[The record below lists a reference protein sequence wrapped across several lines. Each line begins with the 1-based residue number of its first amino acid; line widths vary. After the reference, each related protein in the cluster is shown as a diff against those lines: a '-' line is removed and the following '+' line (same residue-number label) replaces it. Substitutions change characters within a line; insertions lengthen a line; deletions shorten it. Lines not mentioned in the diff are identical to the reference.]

1 MSTLRENGFDSSE
14 FVVRA
19 GAPRGGGPFR
29 RDNYTGA
36 IVLVAASRSIRFHAT
51 GRLKFCTEERATP
64 MRKECVLRH
73 GGPARHVEP
82 RILLDQ
88 RPQRIWVASVC
99 VQERA
104 VYFRRKSQH
113 AVTLQEAGCALED
126 LALVSLH
133 LARGARDSGGPHGVD
148 TRRRRGHSRRA
159 SIA

>member
-1 MSTLRENGFDSSE
+1 M
-14 FVVRA
+14 RA
-19 GAPRGGGPFR
+19 GTPRGGGPFR
-29 RDNYTGA
+29 ELYWSNCPSRRRLGPHG
-36 IVLVAASRSIRFHAT
+36 AASRSIRFHAT
-51 GRLKFCTEERATP
+51 GRLAFFTEERATP
-64 MRKECVLRH
+64 MRKECALRH

-88 RPQRIWVASVC
+88 RPQRICVASVC

-104 VYFRRKSQH
+104 VYFRRESQH
-113 AVTLQEAGCALED
+113 AVTMQEAGCALEN

-148 TRRRRGHSRRA
+148 TRRRGHSRRA